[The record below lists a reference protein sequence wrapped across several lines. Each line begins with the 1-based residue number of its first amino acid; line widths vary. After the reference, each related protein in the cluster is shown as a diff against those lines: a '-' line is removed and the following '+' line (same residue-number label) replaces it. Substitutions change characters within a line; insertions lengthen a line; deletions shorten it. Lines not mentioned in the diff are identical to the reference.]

1 MGATLGRGRRVG
13 TDRNWK
19 ETGRASG
26 MLVRPCS
33 LIWILDS
40 QLSSVC
46 ENSPS
51 ATLIIYIFFLV
62 EK

>member
-13 TDRNWK
+13 IDRNWK

-40 QLSSVC
+40 QFSVC
-46 ENSPS
+46 DNSPS
-51 ATLIIYIFFLV
+51 ATLIIYIIF
-62 EK
+62 